1 MFLVKKISL
10 LLAAITLLSVI
21 SACARSD
28 ERLNFAAPEHESA
41 LSNPPEED
49 LQRVNMQLYFVS
61 QDGAR
66 LVPETRSIELS
77 PYESRAAAAVKQL
90 LEGPQSGDLKRVF
103 WPGTA
108 IESLESARGVT
119 TINLSE
125 TFEQMFASDRTLAKA
140 ALIQTLH
147 SLDGTRYLNVLSGG
161 REPGYDG
168 KPTGVTEYFTE
179 DYDLYQSRL
188 RQQMETRQTDAAP
201 GMSYTIERVNTYF
214 ATLYFADVS
223 GRFLLPE
230 VRNITV
236 SDLGYSEAILEEL
249 QEGPSPLS
257 GLRATF
263 AGLSLEAAPRTEI
276 LESGRYKLEIAL
288 TGPIEGSAL
297 AIASAVCSLGS
308 FIPTIDHI
316 AITLNGEAITSLTMP
331 GAGTVEF
338 EGGMLTRDKFASLIG
353 AEVPLYFANASG
365 SLTGVSRTLSQSEA
379 MNPEYRLQELLK
391 GPQQGEEEGLIAVL
405 PGADPNDVPH
415 VTISGDM
422 AWVDCSKTFAEAA
435 SALEADAGFLLM
447 YSIIN
452 TVCEFP
458 DVKRVQF
465 LIEGVLAERL
475 AGNVYIRTPLLKN
488 PGLIRE

>member
-1 MFLVKKISL
+1 MLAKLLSM
-10 LLAAITLLSVI
+10 LLAAIVLLGALC
-21 SACARSD
+21 ACAD
-28 ERLNFAAPEHESA
+28 ERINFAQTQDEFAP
-41 LSNPPEED
+41 NPPEAA

-66 LVPETRSIELS
+66 LVPESRVIELS

-90 LEGPQSGDLKRVF
+90 LEGPQSSELKRVF
-103 WPGTA
+103 WPGTTL
-108 IESLESARGVT
+108 ESLETARGVT
-119 TINLSE
+119 TLNLSE

-179 DYDLYQSRL
+179 DYDLYHSRL

-201 GMSYTIERVNTYF
+201 GTTYTTERLNTYL

-230 VRNITV
+230 GRNITV
-236 SDLGYSEAILEEL
+236 SDLGYAEAIINEL
-249 QEGPSPLS
+249 LEGPSPLN

-263 AGLSLEAAPRTEI
+263 AGLSLKAAPRTDI
-276 LESGRYKLEIAL
+276 LESGRNKIDIAL
-288 TGPIEGSAL
+288 TGPSEGSAL
-297 AIASAVCSLGS
+297 GIASIVCSLSS
-308 FIPTIDHI
+308 FIPTNDHI
-316 AITLNGEAITSLTMP
+316 SVTINGEIVTSLAMP

-338 EGGMLTRDKFASLIG
+338 ADGMLSRNKFAGLIG

-391 GPQQGEEEGLIAVL
+391 GPQQGEGEGLLAVL
-405 PGADPNDVPH
+405 PGANPNDIPH

-422 AWVDCSKTFAEAA
+422 AWIDCSATFAAA
-435 SALEADAGFLLM
+435 AAALEADDGFLLM

-452 TVCEFP
+452 TVCEFQ

-465 LIEGVLAERL
+465 LIEGESAERL
-475 AGNVYIRTPLLKN
+475 AGNVYIRAPLLKN

>member
-1 MFLVKKISL
+1 MLLVKKTSL
-10 LLAAITLLSVI
+10 LLALIMLI
-21 SACARSD
+21 SALCACAD
-28 ERLNFAAPEHESA
+28 ANVRLNFAE
-41 LSNPPEED
+41 PPDGSEISPPGAA

-61 QDGAR
+61 QDGR
-66 LVPETRSIELS
+66 LVPESRAIDLS

-90 LEGPQSGDLKRVF
+90 LEGPQSGELKRVF
-103 WPGTA
+103 WPGTT

-119 TINLSE
+119 TLNLSE

-179 DYDLYQSRL
+179 DYDVYQTRL

-201 GMSYTIERVNTYF
+201 GMSYSTERLNTYMT
-214 ATLYFADVS
+214 TLYFSDVS

-230 VRNITV
+230 VRSITV
-236 SDLGYSEAILEEL
+236 SDLGYTQAILDEL
-249 QEGPSPLS
+249 LEGPSPLS
-257 GLRATF
+257 GLRAT
-263 AGLSLEAAPRTEI
+263 LSGYALEGMPRADV
-276 LESGRYKLEIAL
+276 LESGRYKISIAL
-288 TGPIEGSAL
+288 TGPEEGSSL

-316 AITLNGEAITSLTMP
+316 SLTLNGETVTSLAMP

-338 EGGMLTRDKFASLIG
+338 AGGMLSRREFAGLIG
-353 AEVPLYFANASG
+353 AEVPIYFANASG

-379 MNPEYRLQELLK
+379 MNPDYRLQEMLR
-391 GPQQGEEEGLIAVL
+391 GPRQGEGEDLLPVL

-415 VTISGDM
+415 VTISP
-422 AWVDCSKTFAEAA
+422 FRAA
-435 SALEADAGFLLM
+435 SPCG
-447 YSIIN
+447 SG
-452 TVCEFP
+452 
-458 DVKRVQF
+458 KRWRRRSWTPSR
-465 LIEGVLAERL
+465 GRRRRSSPRAWRW
-475 AGNVYIRTPLLKN
+475 AIRAPTRGASPTTPARTTS
-488 PGLIRE
+488 PTA

>member
-1 MFLVKKISL
+1 MSLVKKTSL
-10 LLAAITLLSVI
+10 FLALITLLSAL
-21 SACARSD
+21 SACASSP
-28 ERLNFAAPEHESA
+28 EMPNFAAAPGSA
-41 LSNPPEED
+41 SANPPEAA
-49 LQRVNMQLYFVS
+49 LQRVTLQLYFVS

-66 LVPETRSIELS
+66 LVPESRSIELS
-77 PYESRAAAAVKQL
+77 PYESRSAAAVKQL
-90 LEGPQSGDLKRVF
+90 LEGPQSSDLKRVF
-103 WPGTA
+103 WPDTTLIG
-108 IESLESARGVT
+108 LESARGVT
-119 TINLSE
+119 TLNLSE

-147 SLDGTRYLNVLSGG
+147 SLDGSRYLNVLSGG

-201 GMSYTIERVNTYF
+201 GTSYTTERLNTYL

-230 VRNITV
+230 VRSITV
-236 SDLGYSEAILEEL
+236 SDLDYAEAILDEL
-249 QEGPSPLS
+249 QEGPSPL
-257 GLRATF
+257 GDLRATF
-263 AGLSLEAAPRTEI
+263 AGFSPETAPRTEI
-276 LESGRYKLEIAL
+276 LESGRSKIDIAL
-288 TGPIEGSAL
+288 TGPSTGSAL
-297 AIASAVCSLGS
+297 AIASVVCSLAS
-308 FIPTIDHI
+308 FIPTNDHI
-316 AITLNGEAITSLTMP
+316 AISLNGEAVSSLAMP

-338 EGGMLTRDKFASLIG
+338 EGGRLSRDKFSGLIG
-353 AEVPLYFANASG
+353 AEVPLYFANSSG
-365 SLTGVSRTLSQSEA
+365 SLTGISRTLSQSEA

-391 GPQQGEEEGLIAVL
+391 GPQQGEGEDLLSVL
-405 PGADPNDVPH
+405 PGADPYDIPH

-422 AWVDCSKTFAEAA
+422 AWIDCSETFAAA
-435 SALEADAGFLLM
+435 AAALETDAGFLLM

-465 LIEGVLAERL
+465 LIGGESAERL
-475 AGNVYIRTPLLKN
+475 AGNVYIRAPLLKN

>member
-1 MFLVKKISL
+1 MFAKRLSL
-10 LLAAITLLSVI
+10 LLALIALLSALC
-21 SACARSD
+21 ACAPTP
-28 ERLNFAAPEHESA
+28 ERLNFAAEPNASA
-41 LSNPPEED
+41 VNPPEAA

-66 LVPETRSIELS
+66 LVPESRTIELS

-90 LEGPQSGDLKRVF
+90 LEGPLSSELGLVF
-103 WPGTA
+103 WPGTTL
-108 IESLESARGVT
+108 EGLESARGVT
-119 TINLSE
+119 TIHLSE

-147 SLDGTRYLNVLSGG
+147 SLDGTRYINVLSGG

-179 DYDLYQSRL
+179 DYDLYQQRL

-201 GMSYTIERVNTYF
+201 GTSYSAERVNTYL

-230 VRNITV
+230 VRSITV
-236 SDLGYSEAILEEL
+236 SDLGYARAILDEL
-249 QEGPSPLS
+249 REGPSPLS
-257 GLRATF
+257 GLRPT
-263 AGLSLEAAPRTEI
+263 LSGYALESEPRVEI
-276 LESGRYKLEIAL
+276 LESGRYKVDIAL
-288 TGPIEGSAL
+288 TGPAEGSAL
-297 AIASAVCSLGS
+297 ALASAVCSLGS
-308 FIPTIDHI
+308 FIPTVDHI
-316 AITLNGEAITSLTMP
+316 AISLNGEGVSSLAMP

-338 EGGMLTRDKFASLIG
+338 GGGLSRGAFTSMIG
-353 AEVPLYFANASG
+353 TEVPLYFANASG
-365 SLTGVSRTLSQSEA
+365 SLTGVNRTLSQSEA

-391 GPQQGEEEGLIAVL
+391 GPQQGEGESLLYVL
-405 PGADPNDVPH
+405 PGADANDVPK
-415 VTISGDM
+415 VTISADM
-422 AWVDCSKTFAEAA
+422 AWIDCSQTFAEAA
-435 SALEADAGFLLM
+435 GALEADAGFLLM
-447 YSIIN
+447 YSMIN

-465 LIEGVLAERL
+465 LVEGESAERL